1 MASARPA
8 QAYNFSKV
16 ALPLTRSTA
25 LTPAEWQ
32 STSEI
37 QAAQKQLVDL
47 FTTAPVLKH
56 FDPELQAIV
65 ETDASDFVL
74 GAILSQ
80 RHGGMLHPCA
90 FHSRKFTS
98 AEVNYDTVN
107 KELLAIVD
115 SFKRWRRYLEGAKH
129 QVMVIT
135 TWSCLPQRKSSI
147 AGKRDGRKSLP
158 GTTLKS
164 SFDLANRTSRQ
175 ITCQGSRGTASRRG
189 MDSSSRSRS

>member
-1 MASARPA
+1 M
-8 QAYNFSKV
+8 

-32 STSEI
+32 STPEI

-80 RHGGMLHPCA
+80 RHGGTLHPCA

-98 AEVNYDTVN
+98 AEVNYDTAN
-107 KELLAIVD
+107 KGLLAIVD
-115 SFKRWRRYLEGAKH
+115 SFKRWRRYLEGAKY

-135 TWSCLPQRKSSI
+135 TWSCWPRRKSSI
-147 AGKRDGRKSLP
+147 GGKRDGRKSLP
-158 GTTLKS
+158 DTISKS
-164 SFDLANRTSRQ
+164 SSDPANKMSRQ
-175 ITCQGSRGTASRRG
+175 TICQGSRGTALRRRE
-189 MDSSSRSRS
+189 MSSSSRSRS